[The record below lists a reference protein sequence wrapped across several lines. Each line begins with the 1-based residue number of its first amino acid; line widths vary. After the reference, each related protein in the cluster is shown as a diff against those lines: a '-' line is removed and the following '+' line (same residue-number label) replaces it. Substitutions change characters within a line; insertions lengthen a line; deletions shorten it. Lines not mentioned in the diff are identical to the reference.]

1 MFHLILCHEK
11 GKTVIRKR
19 PSPAE
24 RLPSLGRSS
33 RALHR
38 GSSGNNSATGSSVP
52 GTKGEKGL
60 RIETWNA
67 GWIRYMIPC
76 WELEEEGD
84 LIYLPLDGE
93 GTYIYI
99 VGTQLMA
106 GMQIPVREPDFISW
120 AIEVRPAGICKG
132 LVSPH
137 CLLEVD
143 MGWVP
148 DSLARPELV
157 VHSWNVK
164 RFFHPGE
171 QRGLVAE
178 YAVQRCE
185 SRGGLPEGVLCILGP
200 GKETVPTVL
209 VVIAVGQDIPLNFL
223 NLPLSL
229 AIGLGVVSGG
239 QAYRDA

>member
-1 MFHLILCHEK
+1 MKLGGESRWVRREWQCS
-11 GKTVIRKR
+11 RKSYLSVT
-19 PSPAE
+19 SPI
-24 RLPSLGRSS
+24 SFS
-33 RALHR
+33 R

-52 GTKGEKGL
+52 GTKGDKGL

-200 GKETVPTVL
+200 GKETVPDTSEFPESSAQSGHWFGGG
-209 VVIAVGQDIPLNFL
+209 IRRT
-223 NLPLSL
+223 
-229 AIGLGVVSGG
+229 GLQRCLG
-239 QAYRDA
+239 A